1 VERMHAPAPK
11 RPRLSALVP
20 CYNEQ
25 ETLAELH
32 RRLGAA
38 CADAAG
44 ADYEIVLVNDGSRD
58 ATWPAMVDLARR
70 DPRVVAVNLARNF
83 GKELALSAG
92 LATVKGERVLIID
105 ADLQDPPELV
115 KEMMAKMD
123 AGADVVYG
131 LRPEREGESWPKR
144 ASSAAFYRVLGWLV
158 DIHIPA
164 DTGDFRLMNRRVV
177 DVLLAM
183 PETHRYMRGLV
194 SWVGMR
200 QEPLPYRRPP
210 RHSGKTKFTPGKL
223 VALAFDAVSAFSIR
237 PLRLASYLGFIAGL
251 GALLLLVY
259 VLWSWLAG
267 VAIEGWTSLMLVVL
281 LLNSAQ
287 LIVIGIMGE
296 YLGRTYLETKRRPL
310 YVVQSVVRDA
320 GAETAPS
327 LAAPADAPGTRA

>member
-1 VERMHAPAPK
+1 MVEPLHVSAPN

-25 ETLAELH
+25 ETLVELI

-44 ADYEIVLVNDGSRD
+44 TDYEIVLVNDGSRD
-58 ATWPAMVDLARR
+58 ATWPMMVDLARR
-70 DPRVVAVNLARNF
+70 DPRIVAVNLARNF

-105 ADLQDPPELV
+105 ADLQDPPELI

-131 LRPEREGESWPKR
+131 LRPDREGESWLKR
-144 ASSAAFYRVLGWLV
+144 KSSAAFYRVLGWLV
-158 DIHIPA
+158 DINIPA
-164 DTGDFRLMNRRVV
+164 DAGDFRLMNRRVV

-183 PETHRYMRGLV
+183 PENHRYIRGLV

-200 QEPLPYRRPP
+200 QEPLFYRRPP

-223 VALAFDAVSAFSIR
+223 FALAFDAVSAFSIR
-237 PLRLASYLGFIAGL
+237 PLRLASYLGLIAGL

-267 VAIEGWTSLMLVVL
+267 IAIEGWTSLMLVVL

-310 YVVQSVVRDA
+310 FVVQSVVR
-320 GAETAPS
+320 GAESTPS
-327 LAAPADAPGTRA
+327 LPAPADAPGMRA

>member
-1 VERMHAPAPK
+1 VEPLPGPAPK
-11 RPRLSALVP
+11 RPRLSAVVP

-25 ETLAELH
+25 ETLPELH

-38 CADAAG
+38 CADASDG
-44 ADYEIVLVNDGSRD
+44 DYELVLVNDGSRD
-58 ATWPAMVDLARR
+58 STWPMMVELARR
-70 DPRVVAVNLARNF
+70 EPRTVAVDLARNF

-92 LATVKGERVLIID
+92 LAMAKGERVLIID

-115 KEMMAKMD
+115 KDMMAKMD

-131 LRPEREGESWPKR
+131 LRPEREGESWLKR
-144 ASSAAFYRVLGWLV
+144 ASSAAFYRLLGWLV

-177 DVLLAM
+177 DLLLAM
-183 PETHRYMRGLV
+183 PETHRYVRGLV

-210 RHSGKTKFTPGKL
+210 RHSGRTKFTPGKL

-237 PLRLASYLGFIAGL
+237 PLRLASYLGFIAGV
-251 GALLLLVY
+251 GALLVLIY
-259 VLWSWLAG
+259 VMWSWLAG

-310 YVVQSVVRDA
+310 YVIQSIVSEGQA
-320 GAETAPS
+320 QAAPI
-327 LAAPADAPGTRA
+327 LAAPADVSGMRA